1 MKRGAT
7 KEEII
12 RTTQDLIT
20 RNGIRAVRVDE
31 IAQRLGI
38 SKRTLYEMFAD
49 KNDLISACLDDL
61 ARRQRQRIAASR
73 RRRSGNPLQRTL
85 RLANDYIDSLYTVDH
100 SFLAD
105 IRRKVLF
112 AEQYDE
118 HREFWRK
125 ELSLNLEE
133 CRGGVAPVGD
143 RHRRSGRA
151 TDEHAVRAAAEPHD
165 ARRALPPLPDDSP
178 GRCDA
183 AGNRPHRPETVI
195 RIPAD
200 RKSRRRILRLFLCP
214 EAKKS
219 GRRNDLFRNFFIF
232 APQSEEKSET
242 MTMHT
247 AYGEGHGGFR
257 RHMMYGMMHMR
268 SDFRRV

>member
-125 ELSLNLEE
+125 EGGGLLLSEIDTAALAEQLMSTLFELRLNRTTREE
-133 CRGGVAPVGD
+133 LYLLCRTILRGA
-143 RHRRSGRA
+143 A
-151 TDEHAVRAAAEPHD
+151 TQQGID
-165 ARRALPPLPDDSP
+165 L
-178 GRCDA
+178 
-183 AGNRPHRPETVI
+183 I
-195 RIPAD
+195 D
-200 RKSRRRILRLFLCP
+200 RKP
-214 EAKKS
+214 
-219 GRRNDLFRNFFIF
+219 
-232 APQSEEKSET
+232 
-242 MTMHT
+242 
-247 AYGEGHGGFR
+247 
-257 RHMMYGMMHMR
+257 
-268 SDFRRV
+268 